1 MDDSWWVKSILKAM
15 KPLKHEDCVA
25 YLERKIM
32 EWYPDDL
39 AGGGGGDKAHAD
51 VTTIQGSE
59 W

>member
-1 MDDSWWVKSILKAM
+1 M

-59 W
+59 